1 MGRFDLTVQRGVT
14 APASRRMRRAAAT
27 AAVFASAV
35 ALAACGSSGSS
46 GGGGTTGGGA
56 SQTAAS
62 SGSASAAPKAGT
74 INLWLAGLFA
84 TATPGTPYRQWINSQ
99 VSRFQAAYPGS
110 KVNVTLLPANNDQFS
125 AKLQAAFTS
134 GQVPDVMLLYSG
146 GYTTPYEQKLTALNK
161 YVNASPGMYNSISA
175 WDLSCGNLD
184 CQGGKAPIYG
194 VPLDFVSYGV
204 FYNKAMFKKAG
215 IAGPPSTFSE
225 LLSDCTKLKS
235 TGVIPIAYGDRDGY
249 STDNWVT
256 YMYGSYMAPGDITK
270 VNAGT
275 LPYTSPKLVSPLQQL
290 TALHTQG
297 CVNADASTHENADAN
312 NYFLSK
318 KAAMVLMYPAVV
330 SQFEKALG
338 PDLGIFHVPVSGN
351 GPLAGKV
358 VGNSDHNFVIPQG
371 AKNPALA
378 FDFIKSATDETA
390 GKQLLS
396 MLGDPTLNRAA
407 AASAGKDPI
416 IRFFLQEAAAPAMP
430 LLDSVVPVKI
440 ALFYYKQLQAAFSG
454 HATPQAA
461 MQSVEASAKQLNP

>member
-1 MGRFDLTVQRGVT
+1 VL
-14 APASRRMRRAAAT
+14 
-27 AAVFASAV
+27 
-35 ALAACGSSGSS
+35 ALAACGSSNSS
-46 GGGGTTGGGA
+46 SSSA
-56 SQTAAS
+56 QNAAA
-62 SGSASAAPKAGT
+62 SGSAASAPKAGT

-99 VSRFQAAYPGS
+99 VARFASKYPGS

-125 AKLQAAFTS
+125 AKLEAAFTS

-146 GYTTPYEQKLTALNK
+146 GYTTPYERDLAQLNS
-161 YVNASPGMYNSISA
+161 YIDSSPGMYNSISA
-175 WDLSCGNLD
+175 WDLSCGGLN
-184 CQGGKAPIYG
+184 CQGGKGQIYG
-194 VPLDFVSYGV
+194 VPLDFVSYGI

-215 IAGPPSTFSE
+215 IAGPPATFSE
-225 LLSDCTKLKS
+225 LLSDCSKLKS

-256 YMYGSYMAPGDITK
+256 YMYGSYMDPGDIAK

-275 LPYTSPKLVSPLQQL
+275 LPYTSPKLVTPLQQL
-290 TALHTQG
+290 VQLHTQG

-338 PDLGIFHVPVSGN
+338 PNLGIFHVPVSGN

-358 VGNSDHNFVIPQG
+358 VGNSDHNFVIPKG

-378 FDFIKSATDETA
+378 FAFIKTATDETA

-396 MLGDPTLNRAA
+396 ILGDPTLNRAA

-416 IRFFLQEAAAPAMP
+416 TSFFLHGAASPAMP

-440 ALFYYKQLQAAFSG
+440 ALFYYKELQAAFAGRSSP
-454 HATPQAA
+454 TAA